1 MNSNGWNGWIP
12 SFAKPVVGLV
22 LLLVLVGSGQ
32 GREDIKSDLD
42 GFRQNVKPLLQKYCV
57 DCHGPDK
64 QKGDMRLDTIDPDV
78 VRGISFD
85 QWEDIR
91 EAFNTGEMPPKEK
104 AQPTDAERD
113 LMTRWM
119 DAEFKKVK
127 LHGSTKKRG
136 TVRRLTR
143 YELKYAFEDL
153 LGFPLRNEIDRLPE
167 EGTSIETG
175 LKNNSRMLMISSPHL
190 ESYLDVVMSII
201 ERMKE
206 IAVFEP
212 FVTRADIANLDVDPP
227 LRYTSEKKKITP
239 ALAKVSRAGSGVV
252 IEKGGYLDMNV
263 TSISKYKSRTYFV
276 AKAVGSGRVEVAMG
290 FQRSDV
296 DTRLTFSRMGS
307 IDIAEGDELRDYILE
322 SYPEGLT
329 EEFTK
334 GDRPFFLRITNRGA
348 KELYLEA
355 LEYRGNV
362 NTELVNT
369 LIPHDLGE
377 SEVNQQVDRKISSFI
392 TKAFRRTPTEP
403 ELKKYQQ
410 VYDRHAKE
418 QSPSLAL
425 LSAYKEILCSPKFFY
440 LGLSGNLQAEENE
453 NFKLAE
459 RLAFFLWCSVP
470 DEPLLKAATEGVLT
484 QPSELESQV
493 KRMLKDEKSRRWVE
507 RFADQWLQTALLGNV
522 AVDRNYYPKFKD
534 TIKDLM
540 QRETYEAVNDVF
552 RNGSSALN
560 LLKADHVF
568 VNQTLAA
575 FYKLKG
581 VRGEEFQKVAV
592 DEKSQRGGLLTQG
605 TFLIG
610 NSDGMNSHA
619 ILRGVWLADVILHDP
634 PPDPP
639 ANVPPL
645 DENIPGFNKMTLNQK
660 LFAHRDNE
668 ACRSCHRKIDPW
680 GIPFEGFDASGLR
693 RTKVLVISRASDSP
707 KDQTKGRKKTKKP
720 VFDKSYLEIE
730 RKSTLPD
737 GVEVDGI
744 EKLKEYLINHRKR
757 DFAKGLVERIL
768 AYGLSRDLDFHDEEL
783 VDELVDH
790 FKGSH
795 YSVPELIEEIVSSET
810 FSKRK

>member
-1 MNSNGWNGWIP
+1 M
-12 SFAKPVVGLV
+12 
-22 LLLVLVGSGQ
+22 
-32 GREDIKSDLD
+32 
-42 GFRQNVKPLLQKYCV
+42 KY
-57 DCHGPDK
+57 G
-64 QKGDMRLDTIDPDV
+64 
-78 VRGISFD
+78 
-85 QWEDIR
+85 
-91 EAFNTGEMPPKEK
+91 
-104 AQPTDAERD
+104 
-113 LMTRWM
+113 
-119 DAEFKKVK
+119 
-127 LHGSTKKRG
+127 
-136 TVRRLTR
+136 
-143 YELKYAFEDL
+143 FEDL
-153 LGFPLRNEIDRLPE
+153 LGFSIHNEVDRLPE

-175 LKNNSRMLMISSPHL
+175 LKNNARMLLISSPHL

-212 FVTRADIANLDVDPP
+212 FVNRADIANLDVDPP
-227 LRYTSEKKKITP
+227 VKYTSEKKKIP
-239 ALAKVSRAGSGVV
+239 PVLAKVSRAGTGIV
-252 IEKGGYLDMNV
+252 IEKGGYLDLNV
-263 TSISKYKSRTYFV
+263 TSISKCKSQTSIV
-276 AKAVGSGRVEVAMG
+276 AKAESVGRIEVAMG

-296 DTRLTFSRMGS
+296 DTRLTFCRMGT
-307 IDIAEGDELRDYILE
+307 IEIAEGDELRDYILE
-322 SYPEGLT
+322 SYPEDLT

-348 KELYLEA
+348 ENLYLEA

-369 LIPHDLGE
+369 LIPHDLRE
-377 SEVNQQVDRKISSFI
+377 SEVDRQVRSKIASFV
-392 TKAFRRTPTEP
+392 TKAFRRTPTEA

-410 VYDRHAKE
+410 VYELHAKE
-418 QSPSLAL
+418 ESPALAL

-440 LGLSGNLQAEENE
+440 LGLSGNLGGKEDA

-470 DEPLLKAATEGVLT
+470 DEPLLKAAAEGSLIR
-484 QPSELESQV
+484 QPELESQV

-507 RFADQWLQTALLGNV
+507 RFADQWLQTSQLGNV

-540 QRETYEAVNDVF
+540 HRETYEAVNDVF
-552 RNGSSALN
+552 RNGSPALD

-568 VNQTLAA
+568 VNQTLAS

-592 DEKSQRGGLLTQG
+592 DEKSHRGGLLTQG

-660 LFAHRDNE
+660 LFAHRNNE

-680 GIPFEGFDASGLR
+680 GIPFENFDASGLW
-693 RTKVLVISRASDSP
+693 RTKVLVVSKASEPP
-707 KDQTKGRKKTKKP
+707 KGQEGAPKNAKKP
-720 VFDKSYLEIE
+720 TFEKNYLEIE
-730 RKSTLPD
+730 RKSTLED

-790 FKGSH
+790 FEGSH

>member
-1 MNSNGWNGWIP
+1 MKARNIRIP
-12 SFAKPVVGLV
+12 DFSKPFTGLV
-22 LLLVLVGSGQ
+22 LLLVGVASGL
-32 GREDIKSDLD
+32 GKEDIKSDLE

-64 QKGDMRLDTIDPDV
+64 QKGDMRLDTIDPDM
-78 VRGISFD
+78 VRGTSFD
-85 QWEDIR
+85 QWEDVR
-91 EAFNTGEMPPKEK
+91 EAFNTGEMPPEK
-104 AQPTDAERD
+104 KPQPTDAERD

-127 LHGSTKKRG
+127 LYGSTKKRG
-136 TVRRLTR
+136 FVRRLTR

-153 LGFPLRNEIDRLPE
+153 LGFSIHNEIDRLPE

-175 LKNNSRMLMISSPHL
+175 LKNNSRMLLISSPHL

-201 ERMKE
+201 GRMKE

-212 FVTRADIANLDVDPP
+212 FFTRADIANLDVDPSVK
-227 LRYTSEKKKITP
+227 YTSEKKKVKP
-239 ALAKVSRAGSGVV
+239 PLAKVSRAGSGVV
-252 IEKGGYLDMNV
+252 IENGGYLDMNV
-263 TSISKYKSRTYFV
+263 SSVSKYKSQTSLV
-276 AKAVGSGRVEVAMG
+276 AKADGPGRVEVAMC

-296 DTRLTFSRMGS
+296 DTRQIVHRIGT

-322 SYPEGLT
+322 SYPEDLT
-329 EEFTK
+329 DEFTR
-334 GDRPFFLRITNRGA
+334 GDRPFFLRITNRGV
-348 KELYLEA
+348 KNLYLKA

-369 LIPHDLGE
+369 LIPHYLKD
-377 SEVNQQVDRKISSFI
+377 SEVKQQVHRKITSFL
-392 TKAFRRTPTEP
+392 TKAFRRTPYEA
-403 ELKKYQQ
+403 ELKKYNQ
-410 VYDRHAKE
+410 VYERNAKE
-418 QSPSLAL
+418 ESPALSL
-425 LSAYKEILCSPKFFY
+425 LSVYKEILCSPKFFY
-440 LGLSGNLQAEENE
+440 LGLPGNLEAEENA

-470 DEPLLKAATEGVLT
+470 DEPLLKAAAEGVLT

-534 TIKDLM
+534 TIKELM
-540 QRETYEAVNDVF
+540 HRETYEAVNDVF

-568 VNQTLAA
+568 VNQTLAG
-575 FYKLKG
+575 FYKLRG
-581 VRGEEFQKVAV
+581 VRGEGFQKVAV
-592 DEKSQRGGLLTQG
+592 DEKSHRGGLLTQG

-645 DENIPGFNKMTLNQK
+645 DESIPGFNKMTLNQK

-693 RTKVLVISRASDSP
+693 RTKVLVVSRASDSP

-744 EKLKEYLINHRKR
+744 EKLKEYLVNHRKR

-768 AYGLSRDLDFHDEEL
+768 ACGLSRDLDFHDEEML
-783 VDELVDH
+783 NELVDH
-790 FKGSH
+790 FEGSH
-795 YSVPELIEEIVSSET
+795 YSVPELIGDIVSSET

>member
-1 MNSNGWNGWIP
+1 MT
-12 SFAKPVVGLV
+12 GLV
-22 LLLVLVGSGQ
+22 LLLVVVASGQ

-57 DCHGPDK
+57 DCHGPNK
-64 QKGDMRLDTIDPDV
+64 QKGDMRLDEIDPDV
-78 VRGISFD
+78 VRGTSFD
-85 QWEDIR
+85 QWEDVR
-91 EAFNTGEMPPKEK
+91 EAFNSGEMPPEEK
-104 AQPTDAERD
+104 PQPTGAERD

-119 DAEFKKVK
+119 DMEFKKVK

-143 YELKYAFEDL
+143 YELKYGFEDL
-153 LGFPLRNEIDRLPE
+153 LGFSIHNEVDRLPE
-167 EGTSIETG
+167 EGTSVETG
-175 LKNNSRMLMISSPHL
+175 LKNNSRMLLISSPHL
-190 ESYLDVVMSII
+190 ESYLDVVMTIT

-212 FVTRADIANLDVDPP
+212 FVNRADIANLDVAPP
-227 LRYTSEKKKITP
+227 VKYTSEKKKIP
-239 ALAKVSRAGSGVV
+239 PVLAKVSRAGTGIV
-252 IEKGGYLDMNV
+252 IEKGGYLDLNV
-263 TSISKYKSRTYFV
+263 TSISKCKSQTSIA
-276 AKAVGSGRVEVAMG
+276 AKAESVGRIEVAMG

-296 DTRLTFSRMGS
+296 DTRLTFCRMGT

-348 KELYLEA
+348 ENLYLES

-369 LIPHDLGE
+369 LIPHDLRE
-377 SEVNQQVDRKISSFI
+377 SEVDRQVRSKIASFV
-392 TKAFRRTPTEP
+392 TKAFRRTPTEA
-403 ELKKYQQ
+403 ELKKYGL
-410 VYDRHAKE
+410 VYERSAKE
-418 QSPSLAL
+418 ESPALAL

-440 LGLSGNLQAEENE
+440 LGLSGNLGGKEDA

-470 DEPLLKAATEGVLT
+470 DEPLLKAAAEGSLIR
-484 QPSELESQV
+484 QPELESQV

-507 RFADQWLQTALLGNV
+507 RFADQWLQTSQLGNV

-534 TIKDLM
+534 TIKELM
-540 QRETYEAVNDVF
+540 HRETYEAVNDVF
-552 RNGSSALN
+552 RNGTSALN
-560 LLKADHVF
+560 FLKADHVF
-568 VNQTLAA
+568 VNQTLAS

-592 DEKSQRGGLLTQG
+592 DEKSHRGGLLTQG

-660 LFAHRDNE
+660 LFAHRNNE

-680 GIPFEGFDASGLR
+680 GIPFENFDASGLW
-693 RTKVLVISRASDSP
+693 RTKVLVVSKASEPP
-707 KDQTKGRKKTKKP
+707 KGQEGAPKNAKKP
-720 VFDKSYLEIE
+720 TFEKNYLEIE
-730 RKSTLPD
+730 RKSTLED

-790 FKGSH
+790 FEGSH

>member
-1 MNSNGWNGWIP
+1 MNIHGWIP
-12 SFAKPVVGLV
+12 SLSKPIAGLV
-22 LLLVLVGSGQ
+22 LLLVVVATGH
-32 GREDIKSDLD
+32 GREDIKSDLA
-42 GFRQNVKPLLQKYCV
+42 GFRQSVKPLLQKYCV
-57 DCHGPDK
+57 DCHGPNK
-64 QKGDMRLDTIDPDV
+64 QKGDMRLDVIDPDV
-78 VRGISFD
+78 VRGTSFD
-85 QWEDIR
+85 QWEDVR
-91 EAFNTGEMPPKEK
+91 EAFNSGEMPPKEK
-104 AQPTDAERD
+104 PQPTGAERD

-136 TVRRLTR
+136 SIRRLTR

-153 LGFPLRNEIDRLPE
+153 LGFPIHNEIDRLPE

-190 ESYLDVVMSII
+190 ESYLDVVMTII

-206 IAVFEP
+206 IAIFEP
-212 FVTRADIANLDVDPP
+212 FVNRSDIANLDVDPP
-227 LRYTSEKKKITP
+227 VKYTSEKKKIP
-239 ALAKVSRAGSGVV
+239 PSLAKVSRAGSGIV
-252 IEKGGYLDMNV
+252 IEKGGYLDLNV
-263 TSISKYKSRTYFV
+263 TSISKCKSQTSIV
-276 AKAVGSGRVEVAMG
+276 AKAENVGRIEVAMG

-296 DTRLTFSRMGS
+296 DTRLTFCRMGT
-307 IDIAEGDELRDYILE
+307 IDIAEGDELLDYVLE

-348 KELYLEA
+348 ENLYLES

-369 LIPHDLGE
+369 LIPHDIRE
-377 SEVNQQVDRKISSFI
+377 SEVNQQVRSKIASFV
-392 TKAFRRTPTEP
+392 TKAFRRTPTET
-403 ELKKYQQ
+403 ELKKYGL
-410 VYDRHAKE
+410 VYELYAKE
-418 QSPSLAL
+418 ESPALAL
-425 LSAYKEILCSPKFFY
+425 LGAYKEILCSPKFFY
-440 LGLSGNLQAEENE
+440 LGLSGNLGGKADA

-470 DEPLLKAATEGVLT
+470 DEPLLKAAAEGSLIR
-484 QPSELESQV
+484 QPELESQV

-507 RFADQWLQTALLGNV
+507 RFADQWLQTSQLGNV

-534 TIKDLM
+534 TIKELM
-540 QRETYEAVNDVF
+540 HRETYEAVNDVF
-552 RNGSSALN
+552 RNGSTALN
-560 LLKADHVF
+560 FLKADHVF
-568 VNQTLAA
+568 VNQTLAS
-575 FYKLKG
+575 YYRLRG

-619 ILRGVWLADVILHDP
+619 ILRGVWLADAILHDP

-660 LFAHRDNE
+660 LFAHRNNE

-680 GIPFEGFDASGLR
+680 GIPFENFDASGLWR
-693 RTKVLVISRASDSP
+693 NKVLVVSKASEPP
-707 KDQTKGRKKTKKP
+707 KSQEGAPKNAKKP
-720 VFDKSYLEIE
+720 TFEKNYLEIE
-730 RKSTLPD
+730 RKSTLED

-744 EKLKEYLINHRKR
+744 EKLKEHLINHRKS

-790 FKGSH
+790 FEGSH

>member
-1 MNSNGWNGWIP
+1 
-12 SFAKPVVGLV
+12 
-22 LLLVLVGSGQ
+22 
-32 GREDIKSDLD
+32 
-42 GFRQNVKPLLQKYCV
+42 
-57 DCHGPDK
+57 
-64 QKGDMRLDTIDPDV
+64 
-78 VRGISFD
+78 
-85 QWEDIR
+85 
-91 EAFNTGEMPPKEK
+91 
-104 AQPTDAERD
+104 
-113 LMTRWM
+113 
-119 DAEFKKVK
+119 
-127 LHGSTKKRG
+127 
-136 TVRRLTR
+136 
-143 YELKYAFEDL
+143 
-153 LGFPLRNEIDRLPE
+153 
-167 EGTSIETG
+167 
-175 LKNNSRMLMISSPHL
+175 
-190 ESYLDVVMSII
+190 
-201 ERMKE
+201 
-206 IAVFEP
+206 
-212 FVTRADIANLDVDPP
+212 
-227 LRYTSEKKKITP
+227 
-239 ALAKVSRAGSGVV
+239 
-252 IEKGGYLDMNV
+252 
-263 TSISKYKSRTYFV
+263 
-276 AKAVGSGRVEVAMG
+276 MG

-296 DTRLTFSRMGS
+296 DTRLTFCRMGT

-329 EEFTK
+329 DEFTK
-334 GDRPFFLRITNRGA
+334 GDRHFFLRITNRGA
-348 KELYLEA
+348 QNLYLES

-369 LIPHDLGE
+369 LIPHDLRE
-377 SEVNQQVDRKISSFI
+377 SEADRQVRSKIASFV
-392 TKAFRRTPTEP
+392 TKAFRRTPTEV
-403 ELKKYQQ
+403 ELKKYHQ
-410 VYDRHAKE
+410 VYELHAKE
-418 QSPSLAL
+418 ESPALAL

-440 LGLSGNLQAEENE
+440 LGLSGNLGGKEDA

-470 DEPLLKAATEGVLT
+470 DEPLLKAAAEGVLT

-693 RTKVLVISRASDSP
+693 RTKVLVVSRASDSP

-744 EKLKEYLINHRKR
+744 EKLKEYLVNHRKS

>member
-1 MNSNGWNGWIP
+1 
-12 SFAKPVVGLV
+12 
-22 LLLVLVGSGQ
+22 
-32 GREDIKSDLD
+32 
-42 GFRQNVKPLLQKYCV
+42 VK
-57 DCHGPDK
+57 
-64 QKGDMRLDTIDPDV
+64 
-78 VRGISFD
+78 
-85 QWEDIR
+85 
-91 EAFNTGEMPPKEK
+91 
-104 AQPTDAERD
+104 
-113 LMTRWM
+113 
-119 DAEFKKVK
+119 
-127 LHGSTKKRG
+127 
-136 TVRRLTR
+136 
-143 YELKYAFEDL
+143 
-153 LGFPLRNEIDRLPE
+153 
-167 EGTSIETG
+167 
-175 LKNNSRMLMISSPHL
+175 
-190 ESYLDVVMSII
+190 
-201 ERMKE
+201 
-206 IAVFEP
+206 
-212 FVTRADIANLDVDPP
+212 
-227 LRYTSEKKKITP
+227 YTSEKKKIPP

-410 VYDRHAKE
+410 VYDCHAKE

-693 RTKVLVISRASDSP
+693 RTKVLVVSRASDSP

>member
-1 MNSNGWNGWIP
+1 
-12 SFAKPVVGLV
+12 
-22 LLLVLVGSGQ
+22 
-32 GREDIKSDLD
+32 
-42 GFRQNVKPLLQKYCV
+42 
-57 DCHGPDK
+57 
-64 QKGDMRLDTIDPDV
+64 MRLDTIDPDM
-78 VRGISFD
+78 VRGMSFD

-91 EAFNTGEMPPKEK
+91 EAFNSGEMPPEEK
-104 AQPTDAERD
+104 AQPTDSERD

-127 LHGSTKKRG
+127 IHGSTKQRG

-153 LGFPLRNEIDRLPE
+153 LGFSIHNEVDRLPE

-212 FVTRADIANLDVDPP
+212 FVNPADIVNLDVDPP
-227 LRYTSEKKKITP
+227 VKYTSEKKKITP
-239 ALAKVSRAGSGVV
+239 VLGKVSRAGSGIV
-252 IEKGGYLDMNV
+252 IEKGGYLDLNV
-263 TSISKYKSRTYFV
+263 TSISKCKSQTSLV
-276 AKAVGSGRVEVAMG
+276 AKAGSRGGVEVAMC

-296 DTRLTFSRMGS
+296 DTRLTTCRMGT
-307 IDIAEGDELRDYILE
+307 IDIAEGDELRDYVLE
-322 SYPEGLT
+322 SYPEDLT
-329 EEFTK
+329 DEFTK
-334 GDRPFFLRITNRGA
+334 GDRPFFLRITNRGVQN
-348 KELYLEA
+348 LYLES

-369 LIPHDLGE
+369 LIPHDLRE
-377 SEVNQQVDRKISSFI
+377 SEVDQQVRSKIASFV
-392 TKAFRRTPTEP
+392 TKAFRRTPTEF
-403 ELKKYQQ
+403 ELKKYGL
-410 VYDRHAKE
+410 VYERSAKE
-418 QSPSLAL
+418 EPPALAL
-425 LSAYKEILCSPKFFY
+425 LGAYKEILCSPKFFY
-440 LGLSGNLQAEENE
+440 LGLSGNLGVEEDA

-470 DEPLLKAATEGVLT
+470 DEPLLKAAAEGSLIR
-484 QPSELESQV
+484 QPELESQV

-507 RFADQWLQTALLGNV
+507 RFADQWLQTSQLGNV

-540 QRETYEAVNDVF
+540 QRETYEAMNDVF
-552 RNGSSALN
+552 RNGSPALD

-568 VNQTLAA
+568 VNQTLAS

-592 DEKSQRGGLLTQG
+592 DEKSHRGGLLTQG

-660 LFAHRDNE
+660 LFAHRNNE

-680 GIPFEGFDASGLR
+680 GIPFENFDASGLWR
-693 RTKVLVISRASDSP
+693 NKVLVVSKASEPP
-707 KDQTKGRKKTKKP
+707 KGQEGAPKNAKKP
-720 VFDKSYLEIE
+720 TFEKNYLEIE
-730 RKSTLPD
+730 RKSTLED

-790 FKGSH
+790 FEGSN
-795 YSVPELIEEIVSSET
+795 YSVPELIEEIVSRKT
-810 FSKRK
+810 FSKR